1 MRERER
7 ERERARAHVRYFN
20 VSMCVCKYLDIRL
33 ACTSSIHAI
42 DPSYD
47 CTRNMLV
54 LYSVLVLS
62 ILSMHFCVSVVR
74 HQIFVAATMMIFV
87 TIGFFVS
94 AAVVVVVHSC
104 IRFSYLLFS
113 CNVHEQCVRHLSVQ
127 PCEAFAPHPHT
138 SSHLGTEPIR
148 MSLISIARLCVH
160 SVRQR
165 DSGRA
170 VWIEVRTQLAMVL
183 LELCVGQRRARH
195 SHVVLAI
202 TA

>member
-1 MRERER
+1 
-7 ERERARAHVRYFN
+7 
-20 VSMCVCKYLDIRL
+20 
-33 ACTSSIHAI
+33 
-42 DPSYD
+42 
-47 CTRNMLV
+47 MLV
-54 LYSVLVLS
+54 LYSVLV
-62 ILSMHFCVSVVR
+62 LSMHFCVSVVR
-74 HQIFVAATMMIFV
+74 HPIFVAATMIFV

-94 AAVVVVVHSC
+94 AVVVVHSC

-127 PCEAFAPHPHT
+127 PCDDRAFVPHPHT

-170 VWIEVRTQLAMVL
+170 VWIEVRAQLAMVL